1 MATEISAVKEESAK
15 LKRTSEQLNADA
27 TTAREK
33 INALKKQIVDMQKAL
48 EKEEKTV
55 KQSRSRRRTHKAMV
69 FYGTLIK
76 ILDLQ
81 EEEATCATDED
92 FDNLHNRIYRKVR
105 KWMKKDDG
113 SSTDDGKND
122 DNAASETSDDGNG
135 NDNGKKDDVV

>member
-1 MATEISAVKEESAK
+1 MVTVQEESAK

-81 EEEATCATDED
+81 EEAQCATDED
-92 FDNLHNRIYRKVR
+92 FNNLHNPIYRKIR
-105 KWMKKDDG
+105 RWMKKPEG
-113 SSTDDGKND
+113 SSVDDDKNNNTVSGTASDGNGNDDGKND
-122 DNAASETSDDGNG
+122 
-135 NDNGKKDDVV
+135 